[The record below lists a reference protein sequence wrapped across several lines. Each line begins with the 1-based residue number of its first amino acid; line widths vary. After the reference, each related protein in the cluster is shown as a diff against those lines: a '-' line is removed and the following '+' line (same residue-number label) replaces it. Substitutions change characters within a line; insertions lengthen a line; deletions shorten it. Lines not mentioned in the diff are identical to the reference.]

1 MATYK
6 IKLEGKEYEA
16 EVVDTG
22 HGARVTIE
30 GHSFEVSPAVVRAAT
45 ANPVATASET
55 TAAAP
60 APTPRPSAPVTGSGS
75 GSIHAPIPGVVTALC
90 AKVGDRVEAGAVV
103 LKLEAMKM
111 ENDINT
117 PIAGVV
123 KEIAVSEGSEVKD
136 GQLLAVVG

>member
-16 EVVDTG
+16 EVVDSG

-30 GHSFEVSPAVVRAAT
+30 GHSFEVSPAVVRVPT
-45 ANPVATASET
+45 ANPAATTTASVATT
-55 TAAAP
+55 PPAA
-60 APTPRPSAPVTGSGS
+60 PRPSATVTGSGS
-75 GSIHAPIPGVVTALC
+75 GSIHAPIPGVVTTLC
-90 AKVGDRVEAGAVV
+90 VKVGDQVEAGAVV

-117 PIAGVV
+117 AIAGVV